1 MKLWKSY
8 SRLIYVMIVLILFL
22 SLSQLHAQ
30 QKIDLTL
37 ESAVEIMMNNSY
49 QIRQLEMG
57 IERTRLLLKAERA
70 GLKSRVFMNL
80 QTPDFNNTSDYKWN
94 SSLKR
99 NEIVRE
105 NSTRWQMDLAIQ
117 QPVILFGYPTNG
129 NIAINYRLYRYN
141 QRENGDNF
149 VNYYNRLYLS
159 FEQPLFQPN
168 ELKNDIEEAELD
180 LERDELNYLSNQVR
194 TMQDISDDYY
204 SLFEI
209 AYQDIINNHYVD
221 NLMRIQEITSDF
233 IRSDSTRAFDLKQ
246 VELAIANAQN
256 ELMKNQTDLRIEKAS
271 IIQNLSLPEDY
282 IINISPEI
290 IIHPVH
296 INEEEALHYGLSLRP
311 SMRLMAIQRRQEE
324 IRFEYTKATDA
335 IRLDLEMTYG
345 LEKDDERYRYLFD
358 DFDNSNSVTLSAY
371 VPIWDW
377 GRRKARIEAG
387 KISLDRIDLNI
398 EETEKEIKATIVN
411 VIKNVNEY
419 QARILNLENGATA
432 AEEITDFSLERYQ
445 NNGIS
450 LQDILQI
457 VSRQKETEEN
467 FLEAYLDYRQ
477 SFLDLLEST
486 YYNYETNM
494 SLIDELRMREGM

>member
-1 MKLWKSY
+1 MKFWKSY
-8 SRLIYVMIVLILFL
+8 SRLICVVIVFILF
-22 SLSQLHAQ
+22 SSSIQLHAQ
-30 QKIDLTL
+30 QRIDLTL

-70 GLKSRVFMNL
+70 GLKSKVYMNL
-80 QTPDFNNTSDYKWN
+80 QTPDLNNTSDYKWN
-94 SSLKR
+94 SSLQR

-105 NSTRWQMDLAIQ
+105 NSTRWQMDLAVQ

-129 NIAINYRLYRYN
+129 NIAVNYQLYRYN

-149 VNYYNRLYLS
+149 INYYNRLYLS

-168 ELKNDIEEAELD
+168 ELKNDIEEAELNLD
-180 LERDELNYLSNQVR
+180 RDELNYLSNQVR
-194 TMQDISDDYY
+194 TMQSIAGDYY
-204 SLFEI
+204 DLFEI

-221 NLMRIQEITSDF
+221 NLMRIREITLDL
-233 IRSDSTRAFDLKQ
+233 IQRDSTKAFDQKQ
-246 VELAIANAQN
+246 IELAIANAQN
-256 ELMKNQTDLRIEKAS
+256 ELMKNQTNLRIEKAR
-271 IIQNLSLPEDY
+271 IVQNLGLHEDD
-282 IINISPEI
+282 IINIFPEI
-290 IIHPVH
+290 IIHPVY
-296 INEEEALHYGLSLRP
+296 INEEEAINYGLSLRP
-311 SMRLMAIQRRQEE
+311 SMRLLSLQRRQEE

-335 IRLDLEMTYG
+335 IKLDLEMTYG

-358 DFDNSNSVTLSAY
+358 DFDNSNSITLNAY
-371 VPIWDW
+371 FPIWDW

-387 KISLDRIDLNI
+387 KIALERIDLNI
-398 EETEKEIKATIVN
+398 EETEKEIRTTIIN

-432 AEEITDFSLERYQ
+432 AEEITNFSLERYQ

-467 FLEAYLDYRQ
+467 FLESYLDYRE
-477 SFLDLLEST
+477 SLLDLVEGT

-494 SLIDELRMREGM
+494 SLIDELRMREEL